1 MWFKYPKDSN
11 TFAIDHQF
19 FYGDS
24 ILVSPVTQENAT
36 SVSIYLPKDTFY
48 DFKTLAPVEGTGSV
62 ITLNNV
68 DLTQIPIHIKGGVV
82 LPLRVESAMTTT
94 ALRTKDFELI
104 VAPNSVGE
112 ASGQLYSDDGES
124 LLQNV
129 STLAKFKFND
139 RKLIVSGHFDC
150 PLEVKISK
158 LRILNVQETPRQV
171 YIDQKLTQS
180 YHYDQSSK
188 VLDVTIGRPFTGGF
202 EMHYN

>member
-1 MWFKYPKDSN
+1 MWFKYPKDPN

-19 FYGDS
+19 FFGDS
-24 ILVSPVTQENAT
+24 ILVSPVTQENAI

-48 DFKTLAPVEGTGSV
+48 DFKTLAPIEGAGSV
-62 ITLNNV
+62 VTLNNV

-94 ALRTKDFELI
+94 ALRMKDFELI

-112 ASGQLYSDDGES
+112 ASGQLYADDGES
-124 LLQNV
+124 LLPSL
-129 STLAKFKFND
+129 STLATFKFND
-139 RKLIVSGHFDC
+139 RKFVVSGQFDY
-150 PLEVKISK
+150 PSEVKISR

-171 YIDQKLTQS
+171 YVDQKLTQS
-180 YHYDQSSK
+180 YHYDHSSK

-202 EMHYN
+202 EVHYF

>member
-24 ILVSPVTQENAT
+24 ILVSPVTQENAI

-48 DFKTLAPVEGTGSV
+48 DFKTLSPVEGTGSV
-62 ITLNNV
+62 VTLDNV

-104 VAPNSVGE
+104 VAPNSMGE

-124 LLQNV
+124 LLQNL

-139 RKLIVSGHFDC
+139 RKLIVSGQFNY
-150 PLEVKISK
+150 PLEVKISR

-171 YIDQKLTQS
+171 YIDQKPTQS
-180 YHYDQSSK
+180 YHHDQSSK

-202 EMHYN
+202 EVHYS